1 MENEKIKNVMLW
13 LNIIKGY
20 ADYIS
25 DDDITIAINTKGIL
39 VAVSTNSG
47 KSVYI
52 PIDTNTQD
60 VDIVTEI
67 VNEFKK

>member
-1 MENEKIKNVMLW
+1 MENEKIKNVMAW

-20 ADYIS
+20 ADYIV

-39 VAVSTNSG
+39 VAFSTNTG

-52 PIDTNTQD
+52 PINENTQD
-60 VDIVTEI
+60 VDIVSEI

>member
-13 LNIIKGY
+13 LEIIKGY
-20 ADYIS
+20 ADFIS

-39 VAVSTNSG
+39 AAVSTNSG

-52 PIDTNTQD
+52 PINTDTQD

>member
-39 VAVSTNSG
+39 VAVSNNSG
-47 KSVYI
+47 DAIYI
-52 PIDTNTQD
+52 PINTNTQD
-60 VDIVTEI
+60 VDIVSEI